1 MAETT
6 PTLFKD
12 ITETFRNFTWTNET
26 EEAGDGLQPG
36 GLPPGWTWE
45 DVLYV
50 VFLLRMRLW
59 ISFIGFVC
67 NVIAFL
73 IQIKLKSYRKTQF
86 MFGLVLTVSEMFYIF
101 AVLAETYYYYNDILI
116 IPKVYQAIALATN
129 LLALFSIIGVG
140 VDRYMALCAFPF
152 KYKIIVTV
160 KRYAALIVGLT
171 AISIL
176 YGFVFTHFFASDDAV
191 VPQRVFIVVSVL
203 LFITTVTYIG
213 LSVSLVRAFRNTK
226 LGDSIK
232 KVRMQQTKRLLFAF
246 SLILITNGICY
257 LPHSIHSFFIS
268 LQPFD
273 QRYGL
278 LIHIKTGNWFFNF
291 RVLNSTFNPLI
302 YWSNVLV
309 REMKWPSCFKERG
322 KKSKPGISSIS
333 RTQTKNK

>member
-6 PTLFKD
+6 PTLLTD

-36 GLPPGWTWE
+36 GLPPGWTLE
-45 DVLYV
+45 NKLYV
-50 VFLLRMRLW
+50 DFLLRMRLW
-59 ISFIGFVC
+59 LGFIGLVSNVMAFV
-67 NVIAFL
+67 
-73 IQIKLKSYRKTQF
+73 IQIKLKSYRKTHF
-86 MFGLVLTVSEMFYIF
+86 MFGFVLTVSEMFHIF
-101 AVLAETYYYYNDILI
+101 AMLTETYYYYNGIII
-116 IPKVYQAIALATN
+116 IPKVYQAIALATS
-129 LLALFSIIGVG
+129 LLALFAIIGVG

-160 KRYAALIVGLT
+160 KRYAAVIVGLT

-176 YGFVFTHFFASDDAV
+176 YGFVFTHIFSSDAAL
-191 VPQRVFIVVSVL
+191 VPRRIFIVVSVL
-203 LFITTVTYIG
+203 LSISTLTYIG
-213 LSVSLVRAFRNTK
+213 LFFSLVRAFRNTK

-257 LPHSIHSFFIS
+257 LPHSINALFIS

-278 LIHIKTGNWFFNF
+278 LKHTKLVTGYTTSGYLT
-291 RVLNSTFNPLI
+291 RHSIRLST
-302 YWSNVLV
+302 
-309 REMKWPSCFKERG
+309 G
-322 KKSKPGISSIS
+322 
-333 RTQTKNK
+333 QTSWCVK

>member
-6 PTLFKD
+6 PTLLTD

-59 ISFIGFVC
+59 LGFIGLVS
-67 NVIAFL
+67 NVMAFL

-86 MFGLVLTVSEMFYIF
+86 MFGFVLTVSEMFYIF

-129 LLALFSIIGVG
+129 LMVLFSIIGVG

-160 KRYAALIVGLT
+160 KRYAAVIVGLT

-191 VPQRVFIVVSVL
+191 VERVFIVVSVL

-213 LSVSLVRAFRNTK
+213 LCLIVRAFRNTK

-257 LPHSIHSFFIS
+257 LPHSFHSLYHFSRSIS
-268 LQPFD
+268 VTVINTYQ
-273 QRYGL
+273 
-278 LIHIKTGNWFFNF
+278 TGNWFFNSGYLT
-291 RVLNSTFNPLI
+291 RHSIRLST
-302 YWSNVLV
+302 
-309 REMKWPSCFKERG
+309 G
-322 KKSKPGISSIS
+322 KRPGA
-333 RTQTKNK
+333 